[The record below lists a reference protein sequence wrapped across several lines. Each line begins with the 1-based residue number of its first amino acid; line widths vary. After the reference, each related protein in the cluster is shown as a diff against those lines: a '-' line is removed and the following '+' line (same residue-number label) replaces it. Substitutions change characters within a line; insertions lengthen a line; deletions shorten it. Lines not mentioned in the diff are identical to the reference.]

1 MTIVFGILSST
12 CQNVE
17 VMGTYNVPTP
27 LPAQFPPLPAFTC
40 TYNSAEWFLDQVTAC
55 MAVACN
61 PVLIDLVI
69 CSHTVAV
76 LPEEKLGILW
86 CTCV

>member
-1 MTIVFGILSST
+1 MTIFFGILSST

-17 VMGTYNVPTP
+17 VMGTYYVPTP
-27 LPAQFPPLPAFTC
+27 LPHQFPAQLTR

-61 PVLIDLVI
+61 PVLIELVI
-69 CSHTVAV
+69 
-76 LPEEKLGILW
+76 G
-86 CTCV
+86 